1 MTAEYYGSAFRELEK
16 AEEVAAAL
24 IQAALEAGA
33 KPQGLNVSNALNK
46 VLRELRDYRALLSQA
61 EELGSSLPNILKS
74 YRMRKQAPEVFLPAP
89 FRVAPEHWVSENR
102 LEKQEGWANG
112 KRVEKLYKGRGVTAL
127 TAQGR
132 CKRLQPVLV
141 ALFEQYRESGREGY
155 EDYVEAI
162 EQAYQTAPYEEFMAE
177 VFSELREFSQET
189 PAPEPQAEPVSS
201 VVA

>member
-1 MTAEYYGSAFRELEK
+1 MTIEYYNSAFRELKK

-74 YRMRKQAPEVFLPAP
+74 YRMSKRPAEVLPPE
-89 FRVAPEHWVSENR
+89 FRLAPEHWMTETR
-102 LEKQEGWANG
+102 LETQEGWVNG

-132 CKRLQPVLV
+132 CNRLQPLLV

-162 EQAYQTAPYEEFMAE
+162 EQAYQTAPYEEFMAD

-189 PAPEPQAEPVSS
+189 PAPDPETEPVSP
-201 VVA
+201 ALA